1 MKTKGGNPVTAIYLS
16 PSVQEHRQFI
26 IGGSEEEYMNRIADA
41 MMPYLRACGISFFR
55 NSPGSTLS
63 QIVARSNAGEY
74 DLHLALHTSSSP
86 ENMKG
91 VFQGPD
97 VYYFTLSPEGQRA
110 ADNVTSNLKKI
121 YPDPN
126 LVTLIPSTTMA
137 ELRRTK
143 APAILAS
150 IAYRDNYSDA
160 AWIRDNIDEIGKNL
174 VQSTAQYLG
183 VPFVAP

>member
-1 MKTKGGNPVTAIYLS
+1 MAAIYLS
-16 PSVQEHRQFI
+16 PSVQEYSHFI
-26 IGGSEEEYMNRIADA
+26 TGGSEEDYMNRIADA
-41 MMPYLRACGISFFR
+41 MIPHLEASGIGFFR
-55 NSPGSTLS
+55 NDPGSTLS
-63 QIVARSNAGEY
+63 QIVSRSDAGDY

-97 VYYFTLSPEGQRA
+97 VYFFTLSSEGQRA
-110 ADNVTSNLKKI
+110 AEAFAFNLKKI

-126 LVTLIPSTTMA
+126 LVTMIPSTTIA
-137 ELRRTK
+137 ELRRTR

-150 IAYRDNYSDA
+150 IAYRDNYTDA

-174 VQSTAQYLG
+174 AQSAAQYLG
-183 VPFVAP
+183 VPFVAL